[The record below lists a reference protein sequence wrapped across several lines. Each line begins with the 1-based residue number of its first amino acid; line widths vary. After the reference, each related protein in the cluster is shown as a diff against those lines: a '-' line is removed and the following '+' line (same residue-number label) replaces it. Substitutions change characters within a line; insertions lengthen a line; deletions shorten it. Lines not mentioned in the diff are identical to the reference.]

1 MISPLHFNEWTIFPC
16 LTFWTARKVRA
27 DNWQSVEQ
35 DEQLI
40 AINICYSCTTM
51 SQAPWNLI
59 TRNVQSCSLDFG
71 YCCRRSV
78 CTERLPSV
86 CTGRESSMLEVAGG
100 VTVCWSPGKQAVLL
114 CCTLQ
119 APALQGYNVVLS
131 YNYSARE
138 MLDGRDGDNW
148 PARTGGTGRP
158 LLTASTRHTCRWVT
172 RH

>member
-1 MISPLHFNEWTIFPC
+1 MNEQFFHVS
-16 LTFWTARKVRA
+16 LSELQGRSRA

-35 DEQLI
+35 DELLI

-51 SQAPWNLI
+51 SQASWNLI

-100 VTVCWSPGKQAVLL
+100 VTVCWSPGKQAVML
-114 CCTLQ
+114 CCTPSLQ
-119 APALQGYNVVLS
+119 HCRDVMS
-131 YNYSARE
+131 YYPIITQPE
-138 MLDGRDGDNW
+138 KCWRDERWGQ
-148 PARTGGTGRP
+148 
-158 LLTASTRHTCRWVT
+158 LASSDWWHWQATPHSQHQTYL
-172 RH
+172 